1 MNSSNI
7 SNLKCTTFSK
17 RFFFF
22 DGLILFRIGVL
33 PYPIML
39 FVVDDVSE
47 ESDAATQAAVS
58 LTLGLSYHQCLDFDT
73 HI

>member
-1 MNSSNI
+1 MNYSNI
-7 SNLKCTTFSK
+7 SNLKCTTFS
-17 RFFFF
+17 RRFFF
-22 DGLILFRIGVL
+22 DGFILFRIGVL

-39 FVVDDVSE
+39 FEMDDVSE

-58 LTLGLSYHQCLDFDT
+58 LTLGLSCHQCLDFDT

>member
-1 MNSSNI
+1 MNYSNI
-7 SNLKCTTFSK
+7 SKLECTSFSK
-17 RFFFF
+17 RFLC
-22 DGLILFRIGVL
+22 DGFILFRIGVL

-39 FVVDDVSE
+39 FVMDDVSE